1 MGISKEDQTSSRPE
15 EGPETALGRQAGT
28 EDKGMLPV
36 AASAS
41 ASAYDPF
48 PGRAHQGTSTRPAE
62 SESHVGVD
70 VGVEESRSRGGEDAR
85 MQALLSVRA
94 GDAAGN

>member
-1 MGISKEDQTSSRPE
+1 MGISKEDQTRSRPE
-15 EGPETALGRQAGT
+15 ETPETALGRQAGT

-41 ASAYDPF
+41 ASAPAYDPI
-48 PGRAHQGTSTRPAE
+48 PGRASQGTSTRPAE

-70 VGVEESRSRGGEDAR
+70 V
-85 MQALLSVRA
+85 
-94 GDAAGN
+94 